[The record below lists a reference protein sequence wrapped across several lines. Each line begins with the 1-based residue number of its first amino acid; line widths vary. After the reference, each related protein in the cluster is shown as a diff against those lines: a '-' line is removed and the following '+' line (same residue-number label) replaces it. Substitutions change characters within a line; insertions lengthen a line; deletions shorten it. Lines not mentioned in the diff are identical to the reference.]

1 MTDRKKQTAVQYLLH
16 AVSRI
21 IELNPNERRRI
32 NEVVEKAKAMEKE
45 ALIDAHIAGMEF
57 IPVDPNRYRE
67 DAERY
72 YNGTFSIERD

>member
-1 MTDRKKQTAVQYLLH
+1 
-16 AVSRI
+16 
-21 IELNPNERRRI
+21 
-32 NEVVEKAKAMEKE
+32 MEKE